1 MHELLGNDA
10 VDYDV
15 LFALLPYAFTTM
27 QMPILLDMIQNTTDR
42 HITISK
48 ELEDIINTLFG
59 EDNE

>member
-1 MHELLGNDA
+1 
-10 VDYDV
+10 
-15 LFALLPYAFTTM
+15 
-27 QMPILLDMIQNTTDR
+27 MIQNTTDR